1 MTLLSLQESSE
12 CLRATRFHR
21 PLLMNFIRKLLTFD
35 GTMMAKGEKWHAGVL
50 FLVLL
55 HYETNSYR
63 KNELLLGI
71 VCSRENSFCGIK
83 ISPSARKQKAESV
96 NIYQRIKMSSAKDNN
111 NDVDDDDTIDE
122 DEIDDWLD
130 SDEDDEDNTKKKEEE
145 KEETVLNAVE
155 KQEQERERKRNE
167 QEEEEEED
175 EEKREREEEREKQ
188 RREQVEL
195 EARRAAEIAA
205 ARKKQEEEE
214 AEAKRRQFQ
223 EQEKRLR
230 EEKAKAELE
239 ATRQMEE
246 ERRER
251 EETLRKEVAGRD
263 TEAASFEAKKSEQAT
278 IEVLDAV
285 GERNN
290 AHHHQPPNEFDE
302 LAQSSTVVGGLF
314 GSFKAL
320 KSAASKTVTAVKSHE
335 FTRQMTSDIRELSKH
350 IAGDDVAAPSTKI
363 PTTTELGEDDR
374 TRQRARDE
382 VDALEIAEKLASKTW
397 HAIGGITNKG
407 KKLASDVE
415 GSIKEKGLGAT
426 AEKYGKSALFGIE
439 KVLANATKV
448 IAAGIED
455 ETRANS
461 RLAENLQ
468 EYGVFEYLDAIDVK
482 TKDAEEKFKAL
493 DFEAANFMAKACADI
508 LSPAQSQEMGSP
520 LKINTNQEFEEMDM
534 HNHEAET
541 SPVKKS
547 GKIHAQK
554 VAESVQRVS
563 ALLQEA
569 MRKPDESAT
578 KKALNMIE
586 IAENELE
593 GVRESAIVGFT
604 ELTVFAM
611 QQFEEVSE
619 ALSKDE
625 IDVSRWGSTVESRAK
640 YVETTICRVE
650 NEIRFFRNAVS
661 TEVEALGVFSTNAGG
676 NIPTVLQVV
685 ASLLDDI
692 DNDLLE
698 CLDIFEDA
706 KGMIIPAIVVSCL

>member
-1 MTLLSLQESSE
+1 
-12 CLRATRFHR
+12 
-21 PLLMNFIRKLLTFD
+21 
-35 GTMMAKGEKWHAGVL
+35 
-50 FLVLL
+50 
-55 HYETNSYR
+55 
-63 KNELLLGI
+63 
-71 VCSRENSFCGIK
+71 
-83 ISPSARKQKAESV
+83 
-96 NIYQRIKMSSAKDNN
+96 MSSAKDNN

-130 SDEDDEDNTKKKEEE
+130 SDEDDEDNTKEKEEE

-205 ARKKQEEEE
+205 ARKNQEEEE
-214 AEAKRRQFQ
+214 AEAKRQFG

-251 EETLRKEVAGRD
+251 EETLRKEVAARVEADELKARRD

-320 KSAASKTVTAVKSHE
+320 KSAASKTVTAMKSHE

-493 DFEAANFMAKACADI
+493 DFEAANFMAEACADI

-563 ALLQEA
+563 ALLQDA

-593 GVRESAIVGFT
+593 GVRESAIVAFT
-604 ELTVFAM
+604 ELTVFGM

-650 NEIRFFRNAVS
+650 NEIRLFRNAVS
-661 TEVEALGVFSTNAGG
+661 TEVEALGAFSTNAGG
-676 NIPTVLQVV
+676 NIPTVLEVV

>member
-1 MTLLSLQESSE
+1 
-12 CLRATRFHR
+12 
-21 PLLMNFIRKLLTFD
+21 
-35 GTMMAKGEKWHAGVL
+35 MAKGEKWHAGVL

-63 KNELLLGI
+63 KNKLLLGI

-83 ISPSARKQKAESV
+83 ISPSARKQKAESIT
-96 NIYQRIKMSSAKDNN
+96 IYQRIKMSSAKDNN

-167 QEEEEEED
+167 QEEEEA
-175 EEKREREEEREKQ
+175 KREREEEREKQ

-214 AEAKRRQFQ
+214 AEAKRRQFE

-251 EETLRKEVAGRD
+251 EETLRKEVAARVEADELKARRD

-290 AHHHQPPNEFDE
+290 THHHQPPNEFDE

-320 KSAASKTVTAVKSHE
+320 KSAASKTVTAMKSHE

-563 ALLQEA
+563 ALLQDA

-593 GVRESAIVGFT
+593 GVRESAIVAFT
-604 ELTVFAM
+604 ELTVFGM

-650 NEIRFFRNAVS
+650 NEIRLFRNAVS
-661 TEVEALGVFSTNAGG
+661 TEVEALGAFSTNAGG
-676 NIPTVLQVV
+676 NIPTVLEVV

>member
-1 MTLLSLQESSE
+1 
-12 CLRATRFHR
+12 
-21 PLLMNFIRKLLTFD
+21 
-35 GTMMAKGEKWHAGVL
+35 
-50 FLVLL
+50 
-55 HYETNSYR
+55 
-63 KNELLLGI
+63 
-71 VCSRENSFCGIK
+71 
-83 ISPSARKQKAESV
+83 
-96 NIYQRIKMSSAKDNN
+96 MSSAKDNN

-167 QEEEEEED
+167 QEEEEEE

-214 AEAKRRQFQ
+214 AEAKRQFE

-251 EETLRKEVAGRD
+251 EETLRKEVAARVEADELKARRD

-290 AHHHQPPNEFDE
+290 THHHQPPNEFDE

-320 KSAASKTVTAVKSHE
+320 KSAASKTVTAMKSHE

-363 PTTTELGEDDR
+363 PTTPELGEDDR

-563 ALLQEA
+563 ALLQDA

-593 GVRESAIVGFT
+593 GVRESAIVAFT
-604 ELTVFAM
+604 ELTVFGM

-650 NEIRFFRNAVS
+650 NEIRLFRNAVS
-661 TEVEALGVFSTNAGG
+661 TEVEALGAFSTNAGG
-676 NIPTVLQVV
+676 NIPTVLEVV

>member
-1 MTLLSLQESSE
+1 
-12 CLRATRFHR
+12 
-21 PLLMNFIRKLLTFD
+21 
-35 GTMMAKGEKWHAGVL
+35 MAKGEKWHAGVL

-63 KNELLLGI
+63 KNKLLLGI

-83 ISPSARKQKAESV
+83 ISPSARKQKAESI

-167 QEEEEEED
+167 QEEEEA
-175 EEKREREEEREKQ
+175 KREREEEREKQ

-214 AEAKRRQFQ
+214 AEAKRRQFE

-251 EETLRKEVAGRD
+251 EETLRKEVAARVEADELTARRD

-290 AHHHQPPNEFDE
+290 THHHQPPNEFDE

-320 KSAASKTVTAVKSHE
+320 KSAASKTVTAMKSHE

-563 ALLQEA
+563 ALLQDA

-593 GVRESAIVGFT
+593 GVRESAIVAFT
-604 ELTVFAM
+604 ELTVFGM

-650 NEIRFFRNAVS
+650 NEIRLFRNAVS
-661 TEVEALGVFSTNAGG
+661 TEVEALGAFSTNAGG
-676 NIPTVLQVV
+676 NIPTVLEVV

>member
-1 MTLLSLQESSE
+1 
-12 CLRATRFHR
+12 
-21 PLLMNFIRKLLTFD
+21 
-35 GTMMAKGEKWHAGVL
+35 
-50 FLVLL
+50 
-55 HYETNSYR
+55 
-63 KNELLLGI
+63 
-71 VCSRENSFCGIK
+71 
-83 ISPSARKQKAESV
+83 
-96 NIYQRIKMSSAKDNN
+96 MSSAKDNN

-167 QEEEEEED
+167 QEEEEEE
-175 EEKREREEEREKQ
+175 EEAKREREEEREKQ

-214 AEAKRRQFQ
+214 AEAKRQFE

-302 LAQSSTVVGGLF
+302 LAQSSTVVGDLF

-547 GKIHAQK
+547 GKSHAQK

-593 GVRESAIVGFT
+593 GVRECAIVAFT
-604 ELTVFAM
+604 ELTVFGM

-650 NEIRFFRNAVS
+650 NEIRLFRNAVS
-661 TEVEALGVFSTNAGG
+661 TEVEALGAFSTNAGG
-676 NIPTVLQVV
+676 NIPTVLEVV
-685 ASLLDDI
+685 VSLLDDI

>member
-1 MTLLSLQESSE
+1 
-12 CLRATRFHR
+12 
-21 PLLMNFIRKLLTFD
+21 
-35 GTMMAKGEKWHAGVL
+35 MAKGEKWHAGVL

-251 EETLRKEVAGRD
+251 EETLRKEVAARVEADELKARRD

-320 KSAASKTVTAVKSHE
+320 KSAASKTVTAMKSHE

-650 NEIRFFRNAVS
+650 NEIRLFRNAVS
-661 TEVEALGVFSTNAGG
+661 TEVEALGAFSTNAGG

>member
-1 MTLLSLQESSE
+1 MFSRVKTLQKKKQNLPLCTKTES
-12 CLRATRFHR
+12 R
-21 PLLMNFIRKLLTFD
+21 
-35 GTMMAKGEKWHAGVL
+35 
-50 FLVLL
+50 
-55 HYETNSYR
+55 
-63 KNELLLGI
+63 
-71 VCSRENSFCGIK
+71 
-83 ISPSARKQKAESV
+83 

-111 NDVDDDDTIDE
+111 NDVHDDDTIDE

-130 SDEDDEDNTKKKEEE
+130 SDEDDEDNTKEKEEE
-145 KEETVLNAVE
+145 EKQETVLNAVE

-167 QEEEEEED
+167 QEEEEA
-175 EEKREREEEREKQ
+175 KREREEERERQ

-214 AEAKRRQFQ
+214 AEAKRQFE

-230 EEKAKAELE
+230 EEKAKAEPE

-251 EETLRKEVAGRD
+251 EETLRKEVAARVEADELKARRD

-278 IEVLDAV
+278 IEVLDSV

-320 KSAASKTVTAVKSHE
+320 KSAASKTVTAMKSHE

-563 ALLQEA
+563 ALLQDA

-586 IAENELE
+586 IAESELE
-593 GVRESAIVGFT
+593 GVRESAIVAFT
-604 ELTVFAM
+604 ELTVFGM

-650 NEIRFFRNAVS
+650 NEIRLFRNAVS
-661 TEVEALGVFSTNAGG
+661 TEVEALGAFSTNAGG
-676 NIPTVLQVV
+676 NIPTVLEVV

>member
-1 MTLLSLQESSE
+1 VL
-12 CLRATRFHR
+12 
-21 PLLMNFIRKLLTFD
+21 KL
-35 GTMMAKGEKWHAGVL
+35 
-50 FLVLL
+50 
-55 HYETNSYR
+55 
-63 KNELLLGI
+63 
-71 VCSRENSFCGIK
+71 CGIK
-83 ISPSARKQKAESV
+83 ISPSARKQKAESI

-130 SDEDDEDNTKKKEEE
+130 SDEDDEDKTKKKEEE
-145 KEETVLNAVE
+145 EKQETVLNAAE

-167 QEEEEEED
+167 EEEEEE
-175 EEKREREEEREKQ
+175 EATREREEEREKQ
-188 RREQVEL
+188 RCEQVEL

-214 AEAKRRQFQ
+214 AEAKRRQF
-223 EQEKRLR
+223 EEDEERLR
-230 EEKAKAELE
+230 EEKAKAQRAKETAEKKEKEELE

-251 EETLRKEVAGRD
+251 EETLRKEVAARVEADELKARRD
-263 TEAASFEAKKSEQAT
+263 TASFEAKKSEQAT

-285 GERNN
+285 GERNT

-448 IAAGIED
+448 IAAGVED

-493 DFEAANFMAKACADI
+493 DFEAANFMARACANI
-508 LSPAQSQEMGSP
+508 LSPAQSQEIGSP

-604 ELTVFAM
+604 ELTVFGM

-650 NEIRFFRNAVS
+650 NEIRLFRNAVS
-661 TEVEALGVFSTNAGG
+661 TEVEALGAFSTNAGG
-676 NIPTVLQVV
+676 NIPTVLEVV

>member
-1 MTLLSLQESSE
+1 M
-12 CLRATRFHR
+12 
-21 PLLMNFIRKLLTFD
+21 P
-35 GTMMAKGEKWHAGVL
+35 
-50 FLVLL
+50 
-55 HYETNSYR
+55 
-63 KNELLLGI
+63 
-71 VCSRENSFCGIK
+71 
-83 ISPSARKQKAESV
+83 
-96 NIYQRIKMSSAKDNN
+96 SAKDNN
-111 NDVDDDDTIDE
+111 NDDDGDTIDE

-145 KEETVLNAVE
+145 KEETVLNAVK

-167 QEEEEEED
+167 QEEEEA
-175 EEKREREEEREKQ
+175 KREREEDREKQ

-214 AEAKRRQFQ
+214 AEAKRQFE

-251 EETLRKEVAGRD
+251 EETLRKEV
-263 TEAASFEAKKSEQAT
+263 AASFEAKKSEQAT

-439 KVLANATKV
+439 KVLSNATKV

-604 ELTVFAM
+604 ELTVFGM

-650 NEIRFFRNAVS
+650 NEIRLFRNAVS
-661 TEVEALGVFSTNAGG
+661 TEVEALGAFSTNAGG
-676 NIPTVLQVV
+676 NIPTVLEVV

>member
-1 MTLLSLQESSE
+1 
-12 CLRATRFHR
+12 
-21 PLLMNFIRKLLTFD
+21 
-35 GTMMAKGEKWHAGVL
+35 
-50 FLVLL
+50 
-55 HYETNSYR
+55 
-63 KNELLLGI
+63 
-71 VCSRENSFCGIK
+71 
-83 ISPSARKQKAESV
+83 
-96 NIYQRIKMSSAKDNN
+96 MSSAKDNN

-130 SDEDDEDNTKKKEEE
+130 SDEDDEDNTKEKEEE
-145 KEETVLNAVE
+145 EKQETVLNAVE

-167 QEEEEEED
+167 QEEEEAR
-175 EEKREREEEREKQ
+175 REREEEREKQ

-195 EARRAAEIAA
+195 EVRRAAEIAA

-214 AEAKRRQFQ
+214 AEAKRQFE

-230 EEKAKAELE
+230 EEKAKAEPE

-251 EETLRKEVAGRD
+251 EETLRKEVAARVEADELKARRD

-278 IEVLDAV
+278 IEVLDSV

-320 KSAASKTVTAVKSHE
+320 KSAASKTVTAMKSHE

-650 NEIRFFRNAVS
+650 NEIRLFRNAVS
-661 TEVEALGVFSTNAGG
+661 TEVEALGAFSTNAGG
-676 NIPTVLQVV
+676 NIPTVLEVV

>member
-1 MTLLSLQESSE
+1 
-12 CLRATRFHR
+12 
-21 PLLMNFIRKLLTFD
+21 
-35 GTMMAKGEKWHAGVL
+35 
-50 FLVLL
+50 
-55 HYETNSYR
+55 
-63 KNELLLGI
+63 
-71 VCSRENSFCGIK
+71 
-83 ISPSARKQKAESV
+83 
-96 NIYQRIKMSSAKDNN
+96 MSSAKDNN

-145 KEETVLNAVE
+145 KEETVLNAVK

-167 QEEEEEED
+167 QEEEEA
-175 EEKREREEEREKQ
+175 KREREEDREKQ

-214 AEAKRRQFQ
+214 AEAKRQFE

-251 EETLRKEVAGRD
+251 EETLRKEVA
-263 TEAASFEAKKSEQAT
+263 ASFEAKKSEQAT
-278 IEVLDAV
+278 IEVQDAV

-350 IAGDDVAAPSTKI
+350 IAGDDVTAPSTKI
-363 PTTTELGEDDR
+363 PPTTELGEDDR

-382 VDALEIAEKLASKTW
+382 VDALEIAEKFASKTW

-439 KVLANATKV
+439 KVLSNATKV

-534 HNHEAET
+534 HNHEAEAET

-586 IAENELE
+586 IAENEVE

-604 ELTVFAM
+604 ELTVFGM
-611 QQFEEVSE
+611 QKFEEVSE

-640 YVETTICRVE
+640 YVEKTICRVE
-650 NEIRFFRNAVS
+650 NEIRLFRNAVS
-661 TEVEALGVFSTNAGG
+661 TEVEALGAFSTNAGG
-676 NIPTVLQVV
+676 NIPTVLEVV

-692 DNDLLE
+692 DIDLLE

>member
-1 MTLLSLQESSE
+1 
-12 CLRATRFHR
+12 
-21 PLLMNFIRKLLTFD
+21 
-35 GTMMAKGEKWHAGVL
+35 MAKGEKWHAGVL

-63 KNELLLGI
+63 KNKLLLGI

-83 ISPSARKQKAESV
+83 ISPSARKQKAESIT
-96 NIYQRIKMSSAKDNN
+96 IYQRIKMSSAKDNN

-167 QEEEEEED
+167 QEEEEA
-175 EEKREREEEREKQ
+175 KREREEEREKQ

-214 AEAKRRQFQ
+214 AEAKRRQFE

-251 EETLRKEVAGRD
+251 EETLRKEVAARVEADELKARRD

-320 KSAASKTVTAVKSHE
+320 KSAASKTVTAMKSHE

-563 ALLQEA
+563 ALLQDA

-593 GVRESAIVGFT
+593 GVRESAIVAFT
-604 ELTVFAM
+604 ELMVFGM

-650 NEIRFFRNAVS
+650 NEIRLFRNAVS
-661 TEVEALGVFSTNAGG
+661 TEVEALGAFSTNAGG
-676 NIPTVLQVV
+676 NIPTVLEVV

>member
-1 MTLLSLQESSE
+1 
-12 CLRATRFHR
+12 
-21 PLLMNFIRKLLTFD
+21 MNFIRKLLTFD

-320 KSAASKTVTAVKSHE
+320 KSAASKTVTAMKSHE

-563 ALLQEA
+563 ALLQDA

-586 IAENELE
+586 IAESELE
-593 GVRESAIVGFT
+593 GVRESAIVAFT
-604 ELTVFAM
+604 ELTVFGM

-650 NEIRFFRNAVS
+650 NEIRLFRNAVS
-661 TEVEALGVFSTNAGG
+661 TEVEALGAFSTNAGG
-676 NIPTVLQVV
+676 NIPTVLEVV

>member
-1 MTLLSLQESSE
+1 M
-12 CLRATRFHR
+12 
-21 PLLMNFIRKLLTFD
+21 P
-35 GTMMAKGEKWHAGVL
+35 
-50 FLVLL
+50 
-55 HYETNSYR
+55 
-63 KNELLLGI
+63 
-71 VCSRENSFCGIK
+71 
-83 ISPSARKQKAESV
+83 
-96 NIYQRIKMSSAKDNN
+96 SAKDNN
-111 NDVDDDDTIDE
+111 NDDDGDTIDE

-145 KEETVLNAVE
+145 KEETVLNAVK

-167 QEEEEEED
+167 QEEEEA
-175 EEKREREEEREKQ
+175 KREREEDREKQ

-205 ARKKQEEEE
+205 ARKNQEEEE
-214 AEAKRRQFQ
+214 AEAKRQFE

-251 EETLRKEVAGRD
+251 EETLRKEVAARVEADELKARRD

-278 IEVLDAV
+278 IEVLDSV

-350 IAGDDVAAPSTKI
+350 IAGDDVTAPSTKI
-363 PTTTELGEDDR
+363 PPTTELGEDDR

-382 VDALEIAEKLASKTW
+382 VDALEIAEKFASKTW

-534 HNHEAET
+534 HNHEPET

-640 YVETTICRVE
+640 YVEKTICRVE
-650 NEIRFFRNAVS
+650 NEIRLFRNAVS
-661 TEVEALGVFSTNAGG
+661 TEVEALGAFSTNAGG
-676 NIPTVLQVV
+676 NIPTVLEVV

>member
-1 MTLLSLQESSE
+1 
-12 CLRATRFHR
+12 
-21 PLLMNFIRKLLTFD
+21 
-35 GTMMAKGEKWHAGVL
+35 
-50 FLVLL
+50 
-55 HYETNSYR
+55 
-63 KNELLLGI
+63 
-71 VCSRENSFCGIK
+71 
-83 ISPSARKQKAESV
+83 
-96 NIYQRIKMSSAKDNN
+96 MSSAKDNN

-167 QEEEEEED
+167 EEEEEE
-175 EEKREREEEREKQ
+175 EAKRECEEEREKQ
-188 RREQVEL
+188 RREQAEL
-195 EARRAAEIAA
+195 EARRAAEIAT

-214 AEAKRRQFQ
+214 AEAKRRQF
-223 EQEKRLR
+223 EEEEKRLR
-230 EEKAKAELE
+230 EEKAKAQRAKETAEKKEEEELE
-239 ATRQMEE
+239 ATRRMEE

-251 EETLRKEVAGRD
+251 EETLRKEVVL
-263 TEAASFEAKKSEQAT
+263 EQAT
-278 IEVLDAV
+278 IEVDADE
-285 GERNN
+285 ERNT
-290 AHHHQPPNEFDE
+290 AHHHQSPNEFDE

-320 KSAASKTVTAVKSHE
+320 KSAASKTVTAVKSHD

-426 AEKYGKSALFGIE
+426 AEKYGKGALFGIE

-563 ALLQEA
+563 ALLQDA

-593 GVRESAIVGFT
+593 GVRESAIVAFT
-604 ELTVFAM
+604 ELTVFGM
-611 QQFEEVSE
+611 QQFEEVSD

-650 NEIRFFRNAVS
+650 NEIRLFRNAVS
-661 TEVEALGVFSTNAGG
+661 TEVEALGPFSTNAGG
-676 NIPTVLQVV
+676 NIPTVLEVV

>member
-1 MTLLSLQESSE
+1 
-12 CLRATRFHR
+12 
-21 PLLMNFIRKLLTFD
+21 
-35 GTMMAKGEKWHAGVL
+35 
-50 FLVLL
+50 
-55 HYETNSYR
+55 
-63 KNELLLGI
+63 
-71 VCSRENSFCGIK
+71 
-83 ISPSARKQKAESV
+83 
-96 NIYQRIKMSSAKDNN
+96 MSSAKDNN
-111 NDVDDDDTIDE
+111 NDDDDDTIDE

-167 QEEEEEED
+167 EEEKEEEEA
-175 EEKREREEEREKQ
+175 KREREEEREMQ

-214 AEAKRRQFQ
+214 AEAKRRQFE

-230 EEKAKAELE
+230 EEKAKAQRAKETAEKKEEEELE

-251 EETLRKEVAGRD
+251 EETLRKEVAARVEADKLKARRD

-285 GERNN
+285 GERNT
-290 AHHHQPPNEFDE
+290 AHHHQPPNELDE

-350 IAGDDVAAPSTKI
+350 IAGGDVAVPSTKI

-439 KVLANATKV
+439 KVLSNATKV

-508 LSPAQSQEMGSP
+508 LSPAQSQEMGSL

-578 KKALNMIE
+578 KRALNMIE

-650 NEIRFFRNAVS
+650 NEIRLFRNAVS
-661 TEVEALGVFSTNAGG
+661 TEVEALGAFSTNAGG

-692 DNDLLE
+692 DSDLLE

>member
-1 MTLLSLQESSE
+1 
-12 CLRATRFHR
+12 
-21 PLLMNFIRKLLTFD
+21 
-35 GTMMAKGEKWHAGVL
+35 
-50 FLVLL
+50 
-55 HYETNSYR
+55 
-63 KNELLLGI
+63 
-71 VCSRENSFCGIK
+71 
-83 ISPSARKQKAESV
+83 
-96 NIYQRIKMSSAKDNN
+96 MSSAKDNN

-130 SDEDDEDNTKKKEEE
+130 SDEDDEDNTKEKEEE
-145 KEETVLNAVE
+145 EKQETVLNAVE

-167 QEEEEEED
+167 QEEEEAR
-175 EEKREREEEREKQ
+175 REREEEREKQ

-214 AEAKRRQFQ
+214 AEAKRQFE

-230 EEKAKAELE
+230 EEKAKAEPE

-251 EETLRKEVAGRD
+251 EETLRKEVAARVEADELKARRD

-278 IEVLDAV
+278 IEVLDSV

-320 KSAASKTVTAVKSHE
+320 KSAASKTVTAMKSHE

-426 AEKYGKSALFGIE
+426 AEKYGKGALFGIE

-493 DFEAANFMAKACADI
+493 DFEAANFKAKACADI

-586 IAENELE
+586 IAESELE
-593 GVRESAIVGFT
+593 GVRESAIVAFT
-604 ELTVFAM
+604 ELTVFGM

-650 NEIRFFRNAVS
+650 NEIRLFRNAVS
-661 TEVEALGVFSTNAGG
+661 TEVEALGAFSTNAGG
-676 NIPTVLQVV
+676 NIPTVLEVV

>member
-1 MTLLSLQESSE
+1 M
-12 CLRATRFHR
+12 
-21 PLLMNFIRKLLTFD
+21 P
-35 GTMMAKGEKWHAGVL
+35 
-50 FLVLL
+50 
-55 HYETNSYR
+55 
-63 KNELLLGI
+63 
-71 VCSRENSFCGIK
+71 
-83 ISPSARKQKAESV
+83 
-96 NIYQRIKMSSAKDNN
+96 SAKDNN
-111 NDVDDDDTIDE
+111 NDDDGDTIDE

-145 KEETVLNAVE
+145 KEETVLNAVK

-167 QEEEEEED
+167 EEEEEE
-175 EEKREREEEREKQ
+175 EEAKRECEEEREKQ
-188 RREQVEL
+188 RREQAEL
-195 EARRAAEIAA
+195 EARRAAEIAT

-214 AEAKRRQFQ
+214 AEAKRRQF
-223 EQEKRLR
+223 EEEEKRLR
-230 EEKAKAELE
+230 EEKAKAQRAKETAEKKEEEELE
-239 ATRQMEE
+239 ATRRMEE

-251 EETLRKEVAGRD
+251 EETLRKEVVL
-263 TEAASFEAKKSEQAT
+263 EQAT
-278 IEVLDAV
+278 IEVDADE
-285 GERNN
+285 ERNT
-290 AHHHQPPNEFDE
+290 AHHHQSPNEFDE

-520 LKINTNQEFEEMDM
+520 LKINTNQEFEEMDI

-569 MRKPDESAT
+569 MRKPDEGAT

-625 IDVSRWGSTVESRAK
+625 IDVSRWGSTVESRSK

-685 ASLLDDI
+685 TSLLDDI

>member
-1 MTLLSLQESSE
+1 
-12 CLRATRFHR
+12 
-21 PLLMNFIRKLLTFD
+21 
-35 GTMMAKGEKWHAGVL
+35 
-50 FLVLL
+50 
-55 HYETNSYR
+55 
-63 KNELLLGI
+63 
-71 VCSRENSFCGIK
+71 
-83 ISPSARKQKAESV
+83 
-96 NIYQRIKMSSAKDNN
+96 MSSAKDNN

-167 QEEEEEED
+167 QEEEEA
-175 EEKREREEEREKQ
+175 KREREEEREKQ

-214 AEAKRRQFQ
+214 AEAKRRQFE

-251 EETLRKEVAGRD
+251 EETLRKEVAARVEADELTARRD

-290 AHHHQPPNEFDE
+290 THHHQPPNEFDE

-320 KSAASKTVTAVKSHE
+320 KSAASKTVTAMKSHE

-363 PTTTELGEDDR
+363 PTTPELGEDDR

-468 EYGVFEYLDAIDVK
+468 EYGVFEYLDAIDVT

-563 ALLQEA
+563 ALLQDA

-593 GVRESAIVGFT
+593 GVRESAIVAFT
-604 ELTVFAM
+604 ELTVFGM

-640 YVETTICRVE
+640 YVETLICRVE
-650 NEIRFFRNAVS
+650 NEIRLFRNAVS
-661 TEVEALGVFSTNAGG
+661 TEVEALGAFSTNAGG
-676 NIPTVLQVV
+676 NIPTVLEVV

>member
-1 MTLLSLQESSE
+1 
-12 CLRATRFHR
+12 
-21 PLLMNFIRKLLTFD
+21 
-35 GTMMAKGEKWHAGVL
+35 MAKGEKWHAGVL

-63 KNELLLGI
+63 KNKLLLGN

-83 ISPSARKQKAESV
+83 ISPSARKQKAESI
-96 NIYQRIKMSSAKDNN
+96 NIYQRIKMSTAKDNN
-111 NDVDDDDTIDE
+111 NDVDDTIDE

-167 QEEEEEED
+167 QEEEEA
-175 EEKREREEEREKQ
+175 KREREEEREKQ

-214 AEAKRRQFQ
+214 AEAKRQFE

-251 EETLRKEVAGRD
+251 EETLRKEV
-263 TEAASFEAKKSEQAT
+263 AASFEAKKSEQAT

-320 KSAASKTVTAVKSHE
+320 KSAASKTVTAMKSHE

-593 GVRESAIVGFT
+593 GVRESAIVAFT
-604 ELTVFAM
+604 ELTVFGM

-650 NEIRFFRNAVS
+650 NEIRLFRNAVS
-661 TEVEALGVFSTNAGG
+661 TEVEALGAFSTNAGG
-676 NIPTVLQVV
+676 NIPTVLEVV

>member
-1 MTLLSLQESSE
+1 
-12 CLRATRFHR
+12 
-21 PLLMNFIRKLLTFD
+21 
-35 GTMMAKGEKWHAGVL
+35 
-50 FLVLL
+50 
-55 HYETNSYR
+55 
-63 KNELLLGI
+63 
-71 VCSRENSFCGIK
+71 
-83 ISPSARKQKAESV
+83 
-96 NIYQRIKMSSAKDNN
+96 MSSAKDNN

-167 QEEEEEED
+167 QEEEEA
-175 EEKREREEEREKQ
+175 KREREEEREKQ

-214 AEAKRRQFQ
+214 AEAKRRQFE

-251 EETLRKEVAGRD
+251 EETLRKEVAARVEADELKARRD

-290 AHHHQPPNEFDE
+290 THHHQPPNEFDE

-320 KSAASKTVTAVKSHE
+320 KSAASKTVTAMKSHE

-363 PTTTELGEDDR
+363 PTTPELGEDDR

-563 ALLQEA
+563 ALLQDA

-593 GVRESAIVGFT
+593 GVRESAIVAFT
-604 ELTVFAM
+604 ELTVFGM

-640 YVETTICRVE
+640 YVETLICRVE
-650 NEIRFFRNAVS
+650 NEIRLFRNAVS
-661 TEVEALGVFSTNAGG
+661 TEVEALGAFSTNAGG
-676 NIPTVLQVV
+676 NIPTVLEVV

>member
-1 MTLLSLQESSE
+1 
-12 CLRATRFHR
+12 
-21 PLLMNFIRKLLTFD
+21 
-35 GTMMAKGEKWHAGVL
+35 
-50 FLVLL
+50 
-55 HYETNSYR
+55 
-63 KNELLLGI
+63 
-71 VCSRENSFCGIK
+71 
-83 ISPSARKQKAESV
+83 
-96 NIYQRIKMSSAKDNN
+96 MSSAKDNN

-130 SDEDDEDNTKKKEEE
+130 SDEDDEDNTKEKEEE
-145 KEETVLNAVE
+145 EKQETVLNAVE

-167 QEEEEEED
+167 QEEEEA
-175 EEKREREEEREKQ
+175 KREREEEREKQ

-214 AEAKRRQFQ
+214 AEAKRRQFE
-223 EQEKRLR
+223 EQEK
-230 EEKAKAELE
+230 
-239 ATRQMEE
+239 
-246 ERRER
+246 RRER
-251 EETLRKEVAGRD
+251 EETLRKEVAARVEADELKARRD

-320 KSAASKTVTAVKSHE
+320 KSAASKTVTAMKSHE

-593 GVRESAIVGFT
+593 GVRESAIVAFT
-604 ELTVFAM
+604 ELTVFGM

-640 YVETTICRVE
+640 YVETIICRVE

>member
-1 MTLLSLQESSE
+1 M
-12 CLRATRFHR
+12 
-21 PLLMNFIRKLLTFD
+21 P
-35 GTMMAKGEKWHAGVL
+35 
-50 FLVLL
+50 
-55 HYETNSYR
+55 
-63 KNELLLGI
+63 
-71 VCSRENSFCGIK
+71 
-83 ISPSARKQKAESV
+83 
-96 NIYQRIKMSSAKDNN
+96 SAKDNN
-111 NDVDDDDTIDE
+111 NDDDGDTIDE

-145 KEETVLNAVE
+145 KEETVLNAVK

-167 QEEEEEED
+167 QEEEEA
-175 EEKREREEEREKQ
+175 KREREEDREKQ

-214 AEAKRRQFQ
+214 AEAKRQFE

-251 EETLRKEVAGRD
+251 EETLRKEVA
-263 TEAASFEAKKSEQAT
+263 ASFEAKKSEQAT
-278 IEVLDAV
+278 IEVQDAV

-350 IAGDDVAAPSTKI
+350 IAGDDVTAPSTKI
-363 PTTTELGEDDR
+363 PPTTELGEDDR

-382 VDALEIAEKLASKTW
+382 VDALEIAEKFASKTW

-439 KVLANATKV
+439 KVLSNATKV

-534 HNHEAET
+534 HNHEPET

-586 IAENELE
+586 IAENEVE

-604 ELTVFAM
+604 ELTVFGM
-611 QQFEEVSE
+611 QKFEEVSE

-640 YVETTICRVE
+640 YVEKTICRVE
-650 NEIRFFRNAVS
+650 NEIRLFRNAVS
-661 TEVEALGVFSTNAGG
+661 TEVEALGAFSTNAGG
-676 NIPTVLQVV
+676 NIPTVLEVV

-692 DNDLLE
+692 DIDLLE

>member
-1 MTLLSLQESSE
+1 
-12 CLRATRFHR
+12 
-21 PLLMNFIRKLLTFD
+21 
-35 GTMMAKGEKWHAGVL
+35 MAKGEKWHAGVL

-63 KNELLLGI
+63 KNKLLLGI

-83 ISPSARKQKAESV
+83 ISPSARKQKAESI

-167 QEEEEEED
+167 QEEEEA
-175 EEKREREEEREKQ
+175 KREREEEREKQ

-214 AEAKRRQFQ
+214 AEAKRRQFE

-251 EETLRKEVAGRD
+251 EETLRKEVAARVEADELKARRD

-320 KSAASKTVTAVKSHE
+320 KSAASKTVTAMKSHE

-363 PTTTELGEDDR
+363 PTTPELGEDDR

-563 ALLQEA
+563 ALLQDA

-593 GVRESAIVGFT
+593 GVRESAIVAFT
-604 ELTVFAM
+604 ELTVFGM

-640 YVETTICRVE
+640 YVETLICRVE
-650 NEIRFFRNAVS
+650 NEIRLFRNAVS
-661 TEVEALGVFSTNAGG
+661 TEVEALGAFSTNAGG
-676 NIPTVLQVV
+676 NIPTVLEVV

>member
-1 MTLLSLQESSE
+1 
-12 CLRATRFHR
+12 
-21 PLLMNFIRKLLTFD
+21 
-35 GTMMAKGEKWHAGVL
+35 
-50 FLVLL
+50 
-55 HYETNSYR
+55 
-63 KNELLLGI
+63 
-71 VCSRENSFCGIK
+71 
-83 ISPSARKQKAESV
+83 
-96 NIYQRIKMSSAKDNN
+96 MSSAKDNN

-145 KEETVLNAVE
+145 KEETLLNAVE

-320 KSAASKTVTAVKSHE
+320 KSAASKTVTAMKSHE

-563 ALLQEA
+563 ALLQDA

-586 IAENELE
+586 IAESELE
-593 GVRESAIVGFT
+593 GVRESAIVAFT
-604 ELTVFAM
+604 ELTVFGM

-650 NEIRFFRNAVS
+650 NEIRLFRNAVS
-661 TEVEALGVFSTNAGG
+661 TEVEALGAFSTNAGG
-676 NIPTVLQVV
+676 NIPTVLEVV